1 MSLRPRFLGAVRA
14 TCATCATYA
23 ACAACALSLPWW
35 VGTAHAQADPT
46 RPTFANPMAAPL
58 GLPQGGAAAAH
69 SGPPQAGGMAA
80 GMRAMRPAAVHVPR
94 VSSVVV
100 AHAAS
105 SSAVIDDRVYRLG
118 DKVPELGTL
127 VAIDG
132 SGVSLRTGSG
142 STRRLALWSRKAL
155 PSAAKAAKAASA
167 PNSSASPVE
176 AKE

>member
-14 TCATCATYA
+14 TCATCA
-23 ACAACALSLPWW
+23 ACALSLPWW
-35 VGTAHAQADPT
+35 AGTAHAQAGPT

-80 GMRAMRPAAVHVPR
+80 GMRATRPAAVHVPR

-127 VAIDG
+127 VAQG
-132 SGVSLRTGSG
+132 KLRPRETVSQGIE
-142 STRRLALWSRKAL
+142 
-155 PSAAKAAKAASA
+155 SA
-167 PNSSASPVE
+167 PE
-176 AKE
+176 AFLGLLKGKNFGKQLVKLI